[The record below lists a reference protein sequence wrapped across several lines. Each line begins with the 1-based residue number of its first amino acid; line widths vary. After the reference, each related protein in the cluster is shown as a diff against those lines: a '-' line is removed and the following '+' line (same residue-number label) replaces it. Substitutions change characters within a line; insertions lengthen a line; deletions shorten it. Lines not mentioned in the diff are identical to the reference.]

1 MQAARIEPSCHAQL
15 ASGMIPVGSLVVVG
29 AMAIHVLAL
38 TAAAVASAAS
48 SASAAEV
55 AEAAAVVLEAAA
67 AREKAEAV
75 VLRDTR
81 STLCL
86 WIQSM

>member
-1 MQAARIEPSCHAQL
+1 M
-15 ASGMIPVGSLVVVG
+15 GSLVVVG
-29 AMAIHVLAL
+29 AMAIHVLVL

-67 AREKAEAV
+67 ARENAEAV

-86 WIQSM
+86 WIHSM